1 MEAFG
6 DFFKDFMRA
15 CQHEPEAGYIPVVV
29 TNNAFIWSKF
39 LANSQFNFSTRYKFM
54 DPVYGQKDTT
64 FTEFMAPGLIIS

>member
-1 MEAFG
+1 LEAFG

-39 LANSQFNFSTRYKFM
+39 LANS
-54 DPVYGQKDTT
+54 
-64 FTEFMAPGLIIS
+64 